1 MFNFTTICESVKR
14 HWIAIVLITALAL
27 VAGAGSSFV
36 KSGKVETAATYTAE
50 ASLYVTGYGYDENAR
65 QGGDY
70 NYEFNE
76 NTMMNDVRRIV
87 VSKEVARNTAKI
99 SPLPRP
105 TGKIPPRKPAGRP
118 VSASLTLRRK
128 ILTLP

>member
-1 MFNFTTICESVKR
+1 MCADYRARS
-14 HWIAIVLITALAL
+14 L
-27 VAGAGSSFV
+27 VTGAGSSFV

-76 NTMMNDVRRIV
+76 NTMMNDVRRII
-87 VSKEVARNTAKI
+87 VSKNCCSDSREYGEDITITTPDWKDTSTKTSWTDSFLLHR
-99 SPLPRP
+99 RY
-105 TGKIPPRKPAGRP
+105 GGR
-118 VSASLTLRRK
+118 S
-128 ILTLP
+128 

>member
-65 QGGDY
+65 HSHI
-70 NYEFNE
+70 
-76 NTMMNDVRRIV
+76 R
-87 VSKEVARNTAKI
+87 
-99 SPLPRP
+99 
-105 TGKIPPRKPAGRP
+105 
-118 VSASLTLRRK
+118 
-128 ILTLP
+128 